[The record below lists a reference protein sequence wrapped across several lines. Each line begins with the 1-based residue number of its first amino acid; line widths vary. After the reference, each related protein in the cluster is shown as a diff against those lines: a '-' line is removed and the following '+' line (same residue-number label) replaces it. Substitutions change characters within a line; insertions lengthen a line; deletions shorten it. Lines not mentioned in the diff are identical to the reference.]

1 MIIPLPSK
9 QKAFRLR
16 LGVVSDA
23 PTTLRVHARDARYRD
38 CYYIRRRVPFGE
50 ILFAQTQERKGYKSF
65 SLPFPQSPE
74 VLELLIK
81 ADNKAAYEVVETQ
94 VEQLETGPLWLE
106 PEMQRYLAFAER
118 LSREVMRIGPGYVES
133 SDGAFLVQLLPVIR
147 DSSGQVQQTPARIN
161 RLTGRIQVSLQHF
174 ARYTVPVRLF
184 ILLHE
189 RYHYQLNDRSERGP
203 DLAALRLMLSL
214 GYPETELI
222 YAASRIFLTHPDS
235 LGRPHAERV
244 KAIHQLIQQHR
255 ATT

>member
-16 LGVVSDA
+16 LGIVADA
-23 PTTLRVHARDARYRD
+23 TTTLRVHAWDRQYRD

-50 ILFAQTQERKGYKSF
+50 RLFSMTQERQGYKSF
-65 SLPFPQSPE
+65 SLPFPQSPQT
-74 VLELLIK
+74 LELLIK
-81 ADNKAAYEVVETQ
+81 ADQNTAFEVVETQ
-94 VEQLETGPLWLE
+94 VEHLEVKPTWLE
-106 PEMQRYLAFAER
+106 PEMQRYLGFAEK

-133 SDGAFLVQLLPVIR
+133 PDGAFLVQLLPVIR

-161 RLTGRIQVSLQHF
+161 RLTGRIQISLQHF

-214 GYPETELI
+214 GYPETELV
-222 YAASRIFLTHPDS
+222 YAASRIFLAHPDN

-244 KAIHQLIQQHR
+244 RDIHQVILQHR
-255 ATT
+255 NSA